1 MALPFLLATAL
12 TLACLLWS
20 PVSPDDQG
28 EALFALRSSLRA
40 SPQQLSDWNLN
51 QVDPCTWS
59 QVICDE
65 QKHVTSLTLSYM
77 NFSSGTLSSGIGILK
92 TLKTL
97 TLKGNG
103 ISGEIP
109 ESIGNLSS
117 LTSLDLEDNQLSGPI
132 PSTLGNL
139 KNIQFL

>member
-1 MALPFLLATAL
+1 MAWEIVNLFSLIYGLQDLVVHELLVRNFIFGNRNFENSQNSVSLPTLELYKKTVTCVLLNED
-12 TLACLLWS
+12 S
-20 PVSPDDQG
+20 FF
-28 EALFALRSSLRA
+28 FAHS
-40 SPQQLSDWNLN
+40 
-51 QVDPCTWS
+51 
-59 QVICDE
+59 
-65 QKHVTSLTLSYM
+65 
-77 NFSSGTLSSGIGILK
+77 
-92 TLKTL
+92 

-103 ISGEIP
+103 ITGEIP